1 MLALI
6 LMTNI
11 DKQLFLKHFI
21 PTKLEGNRKVMFENG
36 SSITTK
42 YKCEFKYF
50 VRYLPGNYADYYSPE
65 FIFKTDN
72 DLKIKIIP
80 IPNFYS
86 FIYIPIAMVIFNYY
100 EKIEKENIWTIVIAL
115 IVFVIFVQ
123 FILIIPSLLNIRKR
137 VNEKQKN

>member
-1 MLALI
+1 
-6 LMTNI
+6 MTNI
-11 DKQLFLKHFI
+11 DKKLFLKHFI
-21 PTKLEGNRKVMFENG
+21 PTELEGNRKVMFENG

-50 VRYLPGNYADYYSPE
+50 VKYLPGNYTDYYSPE

-72 DLKIKIIP
+72 DLKMKIIP

-86 FIYIPIAMVIFNYY
+86 FIYIPIAMVILNYC
-100 EKIEKENIWTIVIAL
+100 ENIEEENIWTIVIAL

-123 FILIIPSLLNIRKR
+123 FVLIIPSLLTIRKR
-137 VNEKQKN
+137 VNEKQKNFT